1 MREMVRAGELGTLQ
15 AVRIQYIQGGLR
27 GQVPGQRPARG
38 AWKADPA
45 KAGPAGTLS
54 DIGTH
59 AFHLLRSVTGLEP
72 DDVCCQLRSFF
83 PGRPL
88 DDYGHA
94 VLRFPHGALGTI
106 TVSQV
111 THGRLNDLTLEID
124 GTSGSLC
131 WRQEDPERL
140 VVRRHG
146 QPVCT
151 FERNPRVPLM
161 HEAARTVP
169 PAGRPSRRVLR
180 GLRQHLSRGF

>member
-1 MREMVRAGELGTLQ
+1 M
-15 AVRIQYIQGGLR
+15 
-27 GQVPGQRPARG
+27 
-38 AWKADPA
+38 
-45 KAGPAGTLS
+45 
-54 DIGTH
+54 
-59 AFHLLRSVTGLEP
+59 
-72 DDVCCQLRSFF
+72 RSFF
-83 PGRPL
+83 PGRQL

-124 GTSGSLC
+124 GTSGSLG

-151 FERNPRVPLM
+151 FERNPRAPDAGGGAGLCRLPGGHPEGFFEAFANIYCEAFDDMLAHAAGVPRD
-161 HEAARTVP
+161 ERTPQYPSVRDGVEGVCFVEQCLASQQDNGTWKSLRRERAQ
-169 PAGRPSRRVLR
+169 AGK
-180 GLRQHLSRGF
+180 